1 LEQTVR
7 NLRGLNTV
15 RAGSRKTRQDPGGF
29 APRAKS
35 SRQAKLTEQLN
46 QLRKQHARV
55 AQVDYFDAPLGAA
68 LAARLNRLQQ
78 HLAPE
83 AIANASPA
91 FATLAQ
97 YRGKRWVTHPRPR
110 ADALACAWLIRRFI
124 DPNAL
129 IRYAD
134 KALPNEVAFDL
145 DEGEFAHHANQCAF
159 ERMVFAFHLS
169 SPANSSALDVIGQIV
184 HQLDFVDGKFK
195 RAETPGITAVLK
207 GWALIPHLSDVEL
220 EARGRVL
227 FEGLYAGLLY

>member
-1 LEQTVR
+1 LEQATAKR
-7 NLRGLNTV
+7 
-15 RAGSRKTRQDPGGF
+15 P
-29 APRAKS
+29 KS
-35 SRQAKLTEQLN
+35 SPQTKLIEQLN
-46 QLRKQHARV
+46 QLRKQHARA

-78 HLAPE
+78 QLAPE
-83 AIANASPA
+83 AIAIASPV

-134 KALPNEVAFDL
+134 KARPNEVAFDL
-145 DEGEFAHHANQCAF
+145 DDGEFAHHANQCAF
-159 ERMVFAFHLS
+159 ERMVFAFHLN
-169 SPANSSALDVIGQIV
+169 SPANGFALDAIGQIV

-195 RAETPGITAVLK
+195 RGEIPGIAAILK